1 MLLCKHEKS
10 RSGARAAARGAS
22 LLPIFGRIR
31 QNTDSRNAAGDEDMK
46 QLTPSQLERLKQLIT
61 EGREDLFYSWRI
73 WRDHIKPEVFR
84 LDKTLCQK
92 CKTRGKVKRA
102 TVAHHVKHLRDA
114 PELAASIFDPDTGER
129 QIISLCK
136 SCHEEEH
143 PEALRPPKEPAQPLT
158 AERWD

>member
-1 MLLCKHEKS
+1 
-10 RSGARAAARGAS
+10 
-22 LLPIFGRIR
+22 
-31 QNTDSRNAAGDEDMK
+31 MK

-114 PELAASIFDPDTGER
+114 PELAASIFNPDTGER